1 MAVETRRVCC
11 VGVMSQ
17 RDSKKK
23 KKKDIETA
31 KCDLERENKCLKY
44 YYAFSLQQL
53 EDIP

>member
-17 RDSKKK
+17 RDSKI
-23 KKKDIETA
+23 KKDIETA

>member
-17 RDSKKK
+17 RDSKK